1 MANEDTRSQDELER
15 LRTQKE
21 VMELKAQIAAL
32 RAPWWRK
39 AGLLAGATAIVAAV
53 LPVTTAIQEHY
64 ESERELALQQARQ
77 EAELAL
83 ARTRQQ
89 TDIELQRVKQENDIR
104 LSYLDRFEVPGHR
117 LQTLRFLL
125 ATSTDPRLIAW
136 AKEEHRYVETQVQ
149 LIEAEL
155 AAVKKKI
162 EEAPPGQVLEELKK
176 QREELAK
183 LRDSTMRKPPPAAA
197 P

>member
-1 MANEDTRSQDELER
+1 MATEDTRSESELER

-21 VMELKAQIAAL
+21 IIELKAKIEEL

-39 AGLLAGATAIVAAV
+39 AGLLAGLAAMAAAV
-53 LPVTTAIQEHY
+53 LPITTAIQEHY
-64 ESERELALQQARQ
+64 QSERELTLQQSRQ

-83 ARTRQQ
+83 AQARQQ
-89 TDIELQRVKQENDIR
+89 TDIALEQAKQENDIR
-104 LSYLDRFEVPGHR
+104 LAYLDRFEVPGHR

-125 ATSTDPRLIAW
+125 ATTTDPKLIAW
-136 AKEEHRYVETQVQ
+136 AKDEHKYVEDQVK
-149 LIEAEL
+149 LIETEL

-162 EEAPPGQVLEELKK
+162 EDAPPGQVLEELKK
-176 QREELAK
+176 QREELGK
-183 LRDSTMRKPPPAAA
+183 LRASTMRQPPPAPA